1 MKNKRMKAIIYCRV
15 STKEQARQGFSLDGQ
30 QKECCQFAE
39 SNDFEVDRI
48 FVEKGESAKTKDRTE
63 LNNLI
68 KYCTGNKKN
77 IKALIVWKLDRLTRN
92 VGDYSDLTK
101 LFDILE
107 IRVLTATENNDD
119 NSTGK
124 LTRNIINSFAQFE
137 NDVKSERTKNGMKRA
152 VEEGRWAWRPPIGY
166 KQTRDNLNKPFLVP
180 TDESKFIVE
189 AFKLAEKGLYK
200 QTEIVSKLR
209 TKGFKRVNKN
219 NLNRILRNEVYAGL
233 IKVSWFP
240 DVKDAIHKPLVSKG
254 TYFKVQLILDGKKP
268 TITSR
273 ERNHPDFPLRNF
285 IRCPKCEQKLTGG
298 WSTGKMGVRY
308 AYYHCRTKGCSLN
321 IRKQDL
327 ETSFYEYLKRVQP
340 RQDVM
345 DLFGQIILDV
355 WKSRQSVQIKEGQ
368 RLDEELKKLREKQ
381 DRNDELMIQGIFDEE
396 TYKRKSNE
404 IKSEMLTTQ
413 MDLSD
418 AKAEINDIEGCIQ
431 YCKYFISNIA
441 ELWLTSDHNLK
452 QRFQILV
459 FPQKIYYENKSFGTP
474 VTALIFKYLHSKNCL
489 QSYLVPPRGFE
500 PLSHG

>member
-1 MKNKRMKAIIYCRV
+1 MKAIIYCRV
-15 STKEQARQGFSLDGQ
+15 STKEQSEQGFSLKSQ
-30 QKECCQFAE
+30 EKECCKFAE
-39 SNDFEVDRI
+39 NNNYEVDNVFI
-48 FVEKGESAKTKDRTE
+48 EKGESAKTQDRTE
-63 LNNLI
+63 LQKLI
-68 KYCTGNKKN
+68 KYAVENRKSLS
-77 IKALIVWKLDRLTRN
+77 ALIIWKYDRLARN
-92 VGDYSDLTK
+92 LGDQTE
-101 LFDILE
+101 LFKHFSSLK
-107 IRVLTATENNDD
+107 IRVLSATENNEE
-119 NSTGK
+119 NASGK
-124 LTRNIINSFAQFE
+124 LMRNIFGSFAQYE
-137 NDVKSERTKNGMKRA
+137 NDIKSERTIGGMKRA
-152 VEEGRWAWRPPIGY
+152 VEEGRWAWRAPVGY
-166 KQTRDNLNKPFLVP
+166 KNTRDNLNKPFLVP

-327 ETSFYEYLKRVQP
+327 ETSFYEYLKGVQP
-340 RQDVM
+340 RQDVL
-345 DLFGQIILDV
+345 DLFGQIVLDV
-355 WKSRQSVQIKEGQ
+355 WKSRQSVQIKERQ

-441 ELWLTSDHNLK
+441 ELWLASDHNLK

-459 FPQKIYYENKSFGTP
+459 FPEKIYYENKSFGTP
-474 VTALIFKYLHSKNCL
+474 VTALIFKYLHSGNRL

>member
-1 MKNKRMKAIIYCRV
+1 MKAIIYCRV
-15 STKEQARQGFSLDGQ
+15 STKEQADQGFSLKGQ
-30 QKECCQFAE
+30 EKECCKFAE
-39 SNDFEVDRI
+39 NNNYEVDKV
-48 FVEKGESAKTKDRTE
+48 FVEKGESAKTQDRTE
-63 LNNLI
+63 LQKLI
-68 KYCTGNKKN
+68 KYAIENKKSLSV
-77 IKALIVWKLDRLTRN
+77 LIIWKYDRLARN
-92 VGDYSDLTK
+92 LGDQTE
-101 LFDILE
+101 LFKHFSSLK
-107 IRVLTATENNDD
+107 IRVLSATENNEE
-119 NSTGK
+119 NASGK
-124 LTRNIINSFAQFE
+124 LMRNIFGSFAQYE
-137 NDVKSERTKNGMKRA
+137 NDIKSERTIGGMKRA
-152 VEEGRWAWRPPIGY
+152 VEEGRWAWRAPVGY
-166 KQTRDNLNKPFLVP
+166 KNTRDNLNKPFLVP

-189 AFKLAEKGLYK
+189 AFTLAEKGLYK

-209 TKGFKRVNKN
+209 AKGFKRVNKN

-240 DVKDAIHKPLVSKG
+240 DFKDAIHKPLVSKG

-327 ETSFYEYLKRVQP
+327 ETRFYEYLKSVQP
-340 RQDVM
+340 RQDVL

-355 WKSRQSVQIKEGQ
+355 WKSKQSVQIKEGH
-368 RLDEELKKLREKQ
+368 RLDEALKKLREKQ

-441 ELWLTSDHNLK
+441 ELWLASDHNLK

-459 FPQKIYYENKSFGTP
+459 FPEKIYYENKSFGTP
-474 VTALIFKYLHSKNCL
+474 VTALIFKYLHSKNRL

>member
-1 MKNKRMKAIIYCRV
+1 MKAIIYCRV
-15 STKEQARQGFSLDGQ
+15 STKEQSEQGFSLKSQ
-30 QKECCQFAE
+30 EKECCKFAE
-39 SNDFEVDRI
+39 NNNYEVDNVFI
-48 FVEKGESAKTKDRTE
+48 EKGESAKTQDRTE
-63 LNNLI
+63 LQKLI
-68 KYCTGNKKN
+68 KYAVENRKSLS
-77 IKALIVWKLDRLTRN
+77 ALIIWKYDRLARN
-92 VGDYSDLTK
+92 LGDQTE
-101 LFDILE
+101 LFKHFSSLK
-107 IRVLTATENNDD
+107 IRVLSATENNEE
-119 NSTGK
+119 NASGK
-124 LTRNIINSFAQFE
+124 LMRNIFGSFAQYE
-137 NDVKSERTKNGMKRA
+137 NDIKSERTIGGMKRA
-152 VEEGRWAWRPPIGY
+152 VEEGRWAWRAPVGY
-166 KQTRDNLNKPFLVP
+166 KNTRDNLNKPFLVP

-209 TKGFKRVNKN
+209 AKGFKGVNKN

-285 IRCPKCEQKLTGG
+285 IRCPRCEQKLTGG

-441 ELWLTSDHNLK
+441 ELWLASDHNLK

>member
-1 MKNKRMKAIIYCRV
+1 MKAIIYCRV
-15 STKEQARQGFSLDGQ
+15 STKEQSEQGFSLKSQ
-30 QKECCQFAE
+30 EKECCKFAE
-39 SNDFEVDRI
+39 NNNYEVDNVFI
-48 FVEKGESAKTKDRTE
+48 EKGESAKTQDRTE
-63 LNNLI
+63 LQKLI
-68 KYCTGNKKN
+68 KYAVENRKSLS
-77 IKALIVWKLDRLTRN
+77 ALIIWKYDRLARN
-92 VGDYSDLTK
+92 LGDQTE
-101 LFDILE
+101 LFKHFSSLK
-107 IRVLTATENNDD
+107 IRVLSATENNEE
-119 NSTGK
+119 NASGK
-124 LTRNIINSFAQFE
+124 LMRNIFGSFAQYE
-137 NDVKSERTKNGMKRA
+137 NDIKSERTIGGMKRA
-152 VEEGRWAWRPPIGY
+152 VEEGRWAWRAPVGY
-166 KQTRDNLNKPFLVP
+166 KNTRDNLNKPFLVP

-209 TKGFKRVNKN
+209 AKGFKGVNKN

-459 FPQKIYYENKSFGTP
+459 FPEKIYYENKSFGTP
-474 VTALIFKYLHSKNCL
+474 VTALIFKYLHSGNRL

>member
-1 MKNKRMKAIIYCRV
+1 MKAIIYCRV
-15 STKEQARQGFSLDGQ
+15 STKEQSEQGFSLKSQ
-30 QKECCQFAE
+30 EKECCKFAE
-39 SNDFEVDRI
+39 NNNYEVDNVFI
-48 FVEKGESAKTKDRTE
+48 EKGESAKTQDRTE
-63 LNNLI
+63 LQKLI
-68 KYCTGNKKN
+68 KYAVENRKSLS
-77 IKALIVWKLDRLTRN
+77 ALIIWKYDRLARN
-92 VGDYSDLTK
+92 LGDQTE
-101 LFDILE
+101 LFKHFSSLK
-107 IRVLTATENNDD
+107 IRVLSATENNEE
-119 NSTGK
+119 NASGK
-124 LTRNIINSFAQFE
+124 LMRNIFGSFAQYE
-137 NDVKSERTKNGMKRA
+137 NDIKSERTIGGMKRA
-152 VEEGRWAWRPPIGY
+152 VEEGRWAWRAPVGY
-166 KQTRDNLNKPFLVP
+166 KNTRDNLNKPFLVP

-209 TKGFKRVNKN
+209 AKGFKGVNKN

>member
-1 MKNKRMKAIIYCRV
+1 MKAIIYCRV
-15 STKEQARQGFSLDGQ
+15 STKEQSEQGFSLKSQ
-30 QKECCQFAE
+30 EKECCKFAE
-39 SNDFEVDRI
+39 NNNYEVDNVFI
-48 FVEKGESAKTKDRTE
+48 EKGESAKTQDRTE
-63 LNNLI
+63 LQKLI
-68 KYCTGNKKN
+68 KYAVENRKSLS
-77 IKALIVWKLDRLTRN
+77 ALIIWKYDRLARN
-92 VGDYSDLTK
+92 LGDQTE
-101 LFDILE
+101 LFKHFSSLK
-107 IRVLTATENNDD
+107 IRVLSATENNEE
-119 NSTGK
+119 NASGK
-124 LTRNIINSFAQFE
+124 LMRNIFGSFAQYE
-137 NDVKSERTKNGMKRA
+137 NDIKSERTIGGMKRA
-152 VEEGRWAWRPPIGY
+152 VEEGRWAWRAPVGY
-166 KQTRDNLNKPFLVP
+166 KNTRDNLNKPFLVP

-209 TKGFKRVNKN
+209 AKGFKGVNKN

-327 ETSFYEYLKRVQP
+327 ETSFYEYLKGVQP
-340 RQDVM
+340 RQDVL
-345 DLFGQIILDV
+345 DLFGQIVLDV
-355 WKSRQSVQIKEGQ
+355 WKSRQSVQIKERQ

-441 ELWLTSDHNLK
+441 ELWLASDHNLK

-459 FPQKIYYENKSFGTP
+459 FPEKIYYENKSFGTP
-474 VTALIFKYLHSKNCL
+474 VTALIFKYLHSGNRL

>member
-1 MKNKRMKAIIYCRV
+1 MKAIIYCRV
-15 STKEQARQGFSLDGQ
+15 STKEQSEQGFSLKSQ
-30 QKECCQFAE
+30 EKECCKFAE
-39 SNDFEVDRI
+39 NNNYEVDNVFI
-48 FVEKGESAKTKDRTE
+48 EKGESAKTQDRTE
-63 LNNLI
+63 LQKLI
-68 KYCTGNKKN
+68 KYAVENRKSLS
-77 IKALIVWKLDRLTRN
+77 ALIIWKYDRLARN
-92 VGDYSDLTK
+92 LGDQTE
-101 LFDILE
+101 LFKHFSSLK
-107 IRVLTATENNDD
+107 IRVLSATENNEE
-119 NSTGK
+119 NASGK
-124 LTRNIINSFAQFE
+124 LMRNIFGSFAQYE
-137 NDVKSERTKNGMKRA
+137 NDIKSERTIGGMKRA
-152 VEEGRWAWRPPIGY
+152 VEEGRWAWRAPVGY
-166 KQTRDNLNKPFLVP
+166 KNTRDNLNKPFLVP

-209 TKGFKRVNKN
+209 AKGFKGVNKN

-285 IRCPKCEQKLTGG
+285 IRCPRCEQKLTGG

-327 ETSFYEYLKRVQP
+327 ETSFYEYLKGVQP
-340 RQDVM
+340 RQDVL
-345 DLFGQIILDV
+345 DLFGQIVLDV
-355 WKSRQSVQIKEGQ
+355 WKSRQSVQIKERQ

-441 ELWLTSDHNLK
+441 ELWLASDHNLK

-459 FPQKIYYENKSFGTP
+459 FPEKIYYENKSFGTP
-474 VTALIFKYLHSKNCL
+474 VTALIFKYLHSGNRL

>member
-1 MKNKRMKAIIYCRV
+1 MKAIIYCRV
-15 STKEQARQGFSLDGQ
+15 STKEQSEQGFSLKSQ
-30 QKECCQFAE
+30 EKECCKFAE
-39 SNDFEVDRI
+39 NNNYEVDNVFI
-48 FVEKGESAKTKDRTE
+48 EKGESAKTQDRTE
-63 LNNLI
+63 LQKLI
-68 KYCTGNKKN
+68 KYAVENRKSLS
-77 IKALIVWKLDRLTRN
+77 ALIIWKYDRLARN
-92 VGDYSDLTK
+92 LGDQTE
-101 LFDILE
+101 LFKHFSSLK
-107 IRVLTATENNDD
+107 IRVLSATENNEE
-119 NSTGK
+119 NASGK
-124 LTRNIINSFAQFE
+124 LMRNIFGSFAQYE
-137 NDVKSERTKNGMKRA
+137 NDIKSERTIGGMKRA
-152 VEEGRWAWRPPIGY
+152 VEEGRWAWRAPVGY
-166 KQTRDNLNKPFLVP
+166 KNTRDNLNKPFLVP

-209 TKGFKRVNKN
+209 AKGFKGVNKN

-240 DVKDAIHKPLVSKG
+240 DFKDAIHKPLVSKD

-441 ELWLTSDHNLK
+441 ELWLASDHNLK

>member
-1 MKNKRMKAIIYCRV
+1 MKAIIYCRV
-15 STKEQARQGFSLDGQ
+15 STKEQSEQGFSLKSQ
-30 QKECCQFAE
+30 EKECCKFAE
-39 SNDFEVDRI
+39 NNNYEVDNVFI
-48 FVEKGESAKTKDRTE
+48 EKGESAKTQDRTE
-63 LNNLI
+63 LQKLI
-68 KYCTGNKKN
+68 KYAVENRKSLS
-77 IKALIVWKLDRLTRN
+77 ALIIWKYDRLARN
-92 VGDYSDLTK
+92 LGDQTE
-101 LFDILE
+101 LFKHFSSLK
-107 IRVLTATENNDD
+107 IRVLSATENNEE
-119 NSTGK
+119 NASGK
-124 LTRNIINSFAQFE
+124 LMRNIFGSFAQYE
-137 NDVKSERTKNGMKRA
+137 NDIKSERTIGGMKRA
-152 VEEGRWAWRPPIGY
+152 VEEGRWAWRAPVGY
-166 KQTRDNLNKPFLVP
+166 KNTRDNLNKPFLVP

-209 TKGFKRVNKN
+209 AKGFKGVNKN

-327 ETSFYEYLKRVQP
+327 ETSFYEYLKGVQP
-340 RQDVM
+340 RQDVL
-345 DLFGQIILDV
+345 DLFGQIVLDV
-355 WKSRQSVQIKEGQ
+355 WKSRQSVQIKERQ